1 MNEFDSQKF
10 MLNSVNIL
18 LQTIGELPIEDEADI
33 DAILEARIAR
43 DVIIEAKQNVLSE
56 GWDLNTDTDY
66 PLYPDENNYIV
77 VPTNI
82 LDLSIPDTAIVVR
95 DWQLF
100 NKETSSRKFTT
111 SVSATIRW
119 NLDFNSLPYVFRNYI
134 TIMASRLFQGRL
146 IGDKQA
152 YAFTQNDEQQALL
165 RVKQSE
171 GFTGQYNMLSS
182 DYGTSF
188 NVLG

>member
-66 PLYPDENNYIV
+66 PLYPDENN
-77 VPTNI
+77 
-82 LDLSIPDTAIVVR
+82 
-95 DWQLF
+95 
-100 NKETSSRKFTT
+100 
-111 SVSATIRW
+111 
-119 NLDFNSLPYVFRNYI
+119 
-134 TIMASRLFQGRL
+134 
-146 IGDKQA
+146 
-152 YAFTQNDEQQALL
+152 
-165 RVKQSE
+165 
-171 GFTGQYNMLSS
+171 
-182 DYGTSF
+182 
-188 NVLG
+188 

>member
-77 VPTNI
+77 IPTNI

-111 SVSATIRW
+111 SVNATIRW

-188 NVLG
+188 NILG

>member
-18 LQTIGELPIEDEADI
+18 LQTIGELPIEDEEDI

-77 VPTNI
+77 IPTNI

>member
-77 VPTNI
+77 IPTNI

-188 NVLG
+188 NILG

>member
-77 VPTNI
+77 IPTNI

>member
-77 VPTNI
+77 IPTNI

-152 YAFTQNDEQQALL
+152 YSFTQNDEQQALL